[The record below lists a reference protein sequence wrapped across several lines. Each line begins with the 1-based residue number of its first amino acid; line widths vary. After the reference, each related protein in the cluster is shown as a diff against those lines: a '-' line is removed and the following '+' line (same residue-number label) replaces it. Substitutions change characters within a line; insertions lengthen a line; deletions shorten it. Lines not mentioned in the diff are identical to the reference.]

1 MYQRT
6 GCDREDKSGPGIA
19 SLGKNSDGRHDGAY
33 GCGRS
38 QVAPTVGAERNGQT
52 AISHRQDCMWII
64 TLDEEAVHQVKPTC
78 RSCVI

>member
-19 SLGKNSDGRHDGAY
+19 PLGKNSDGRHDGAY

-64 TLDEEAVHQVKPTC
+64 TLDEEAVPASQTDL
-78 RSCVI
+78 

>member
-64 TLDEEAVHQVKPTC
+64 TLDEEAVHQVKPTG
-78 RSCVI
+78 RSHVI